1 MASRFGSA
9 VVKIENSSG
18 DGNGHDDG
26 HSDGHE
32 HGGTRLTAT
41 TSVGDYNGNSYDPV
55 QSLPAG
61 SGQLDGGV
69 VTRLRLRYEPPNVAS
84 ILATGQES

>member
-9 VVKIENSSG
+9 VVKIENSNG
-18 DGNGHDDG
+18 DGNGHGYG

-41 TSVGDYNGNSYDPV
+41 TSVGDYNGNGYDPV

-61 SGQLDGGV
+61 SGQLDGAV
-69 VTRLRLRYEPPNVAS
+69 VRFLMKAFFELYSGYRYFAR
-84 ILATGQES
+84 